1 MKKVISALTLSLI
14 GSFTHAEIPTQL
26 KVYTTGSPGP
36 TVVCRALFAEYDKK
50 YNSTTQFIIK
60 PGVGG
65 TLALAEMVKDKD
77 FAVDCMTGISESV
90 FNNTAYPGFEAEH
103 AALTLAPII
112 LKSGVYYVT
121 GNNNKSDTLPQL
133 LASKKDITVGV
144 PSTSAQFVGG
154 YVFGSHAI
162 TWIPFKNSAEAIS
175 SLMDGSLDV
184 FIDYGSLVPVVKSGK
199 LKGLGYLNGTA
210 GENLGP
216 DLNTT
221 YPAAAKIQ
229 VTGAI
234 GTSKHNSAADIEE
247 MGKRINSLM
256 DNDVVVS
263 AIKKIGAIPVKM
275 TVKESNAYI
284 DFVRKEYAAK
294 FTATVK

>member
-1 MKKVISALTLSLI
+1 MKKVISAFALSLI
-14 GSFTHAEIPTQL
+14 GSLTHAEIPSQL

-65 TLALAEMVKDKD
+65 TLALAEMIRDKD
-77 FAVDCMTGISESV
+77 FAVNCMTGISESV
-90 FNNTAYPGFEAEH
+90 FNSTMYPGFEAEH

-112 LKSGVYYVT
+112 LKTGVYYVT
-121 GNNNKSDTLPQL
+121 GNNNKADTLPQL
-133 LASKKDITVGV
+133 LASKKDIVVGV
-144 PSTSAQFVGG
+144 PSTSAQFIGG
-154 YVFGSHAI
+154 YALGSHNI
-162 TWIPFKNSAEAIS
+162 TWVPFKSSTEAIS

-216 DLNTT
+216 DLNST
-221 YPAAAKIQ
+221 YPAGAKIQ

-234 GTSKHNSAADIEE
+234 STSNRNNPADVEE
-247 MGKRINSLM
+247 MSKRINSLI
-256 DNDVVVS
+256 DNEAVSS
-263 AIKKIGAIPVKM
+263 AIKKIGATPVKM
-275 TVKESNAYI
+275 TSKESNAYI
-284 DFVRKEYAAK
+284 DFIRKEYAAK
-294 FTATVK
+294 YKPAK

>member
-1 MKKVISALTLSLI
+1 MKKVISAFALSLI
-14 GSFTHAEIPTQL
+14 GSLTHAEIPSQL

-50 YNSTTQFIIK
+50 YNSTTQFVIK

-65 TLALAEMVKDKD
+65 TLALAEMIRDKD
-77 FAVDCMTGISESV
+77 FAVDCMTGLSESV
-90 FNNTAYPGFEAEH
+90 FNNTVYPGFEAEH
-103 AALTLAPII
+103 AALTLSSII

-121 GNNNKSDTLPQL
+121 GNNNKANTLPQL
-133 LASKKDITVGV
+133 LASKKDIVVGI

-162 TWIPFKNSAEAIS
+162 TWVPYKSSAEAVS

-184 FIDYGSLVPVVKSGK
+184 FIDYGSLVPVMKSGK
-199 LKGLGYLNGTA
+199 LKGLGFLNGTA

-216 DLNTT
+216 DLNST
-221 YPAAAKIQ
+221 YPLAAKIQ

-234 GTSKHNSAADIEE
+234 ATSNRNNPADIEE
-247 MGKRINSLM
+247 MSKRISSLI
-256 DNDVVVS
+256 DDEAVSS

-275 TVKESNAYI
+275 TAKDSNAYI
-284 DFVRKEYAAK
+284 DFIRKEYAAK
-294 FTATVK
+294 YKPAK